1 MIVDRKKLIEL
12 SGLTYNSVMVKLKAA
27 GIDNDADFYD
37 VFVLRYL
44 KRERVAPGTYR
55 NESEEE
61 RKARNNGYVRKHRE
75 QERERKRA
83 PSRLYK
89 VSVLDEKGRWI
100 VKAVCLSWSEGRDM
114 SAELRAAGI
123 KARFRPHSYG
133 IKPRQ
138 THED

>member
-1 MIVDRKKLIEL
+1 MIVDRENLIEL
-12 SGLTYNSVMVKLKAA
+12 SGLAYSSVMARLKAA

-44 KRERVAPGTYR
+44 KRERMGRPRAGT
-55 NESEEE
+55 EAE
-61 RKARNNGYVRKHRE
+61 KKPAL
-75 QERERKRA
+75 
-83 PSRLYK
+83 LYK
-89 VSVLDEKGRWI
+89 VSALDGQGRWI
-100 VKAVCLSWSEGRDM
+100 VKAVCLSRTEARDM
-114 SAELRAAGI
+114 SAELNASGI